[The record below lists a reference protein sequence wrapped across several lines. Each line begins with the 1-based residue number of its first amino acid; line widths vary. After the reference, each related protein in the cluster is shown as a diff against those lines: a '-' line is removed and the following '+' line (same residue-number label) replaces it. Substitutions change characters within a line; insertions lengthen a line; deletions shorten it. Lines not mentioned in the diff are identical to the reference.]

1 MLTLS
6 PAERWE
12 LGIWNLAFAGVAA
25 ISFGAER
32 MNWIR
37 YEVETHLWSL
47 EFGIWVLLPL
57 STMLGSCFSFGGK
70 FQVPDT
76 QVLRFKSGHC
86 QNSCFPVQSCG
97 T

>member
-37 YEVETHLWSL
+37 YEVETRLWSL
-47 EFGIWVLLPL
+47 EFGIWGLLPFEYHVRKLL
-57 STMLGSCFSFGGK
+57 SF
-70 FQVPDT
+70 
-76 QVLRFKSGHC
+76 
-86 QNSCFPVQSCG
+86 
-97 T
+97 